1 MGYSPNLTAAA
12 IALNRFGLGARPDDM
27 PPADPQGWLLA
38 QFEQY
43 QPRPAAW
50 ASQPGSVA
58 LSTEL
63 AQQRMQF
70 EQQAQRKPEEGA
82 GGGASS
88 GTSGGAS
95 GGASGGVSGNRADG
109 RSMALAGARAL
120 AQADVQPVSQE
131 SSQASA
137 QSAAQSAAQSEK
149 QIARQTERK
158 NMRAAILDIYRAS
171 VNARVTSALTTP
183 TPFVERLVHFWA
195 NHFAVSTEKPGV
207 AALAGSFEVEA
218 IRPHV
223 LGRFEDMLVAVE
235 RHPAMQLFLDQ
246 TRSVGPDSV
255 AAIRAAQRNPERKRG
270 LNENLAREIMELH
283 TRGVRSGYS
292 QDDVTEFARALT
304 GWSLAGN
311 PANPANP
318 ANAGNANARMMQPN
332 AAPGT
337 FMFRAALHEPGS
349 RTIMGRS
356 YDQPG
361 EQQALAILYDLAR
374 APATARHIGV
384 KLARHFV
391 GDNPPTGVS
400 ERLANAFERSGG
412 DLPTVYRALLDTPQ
426 AWSATAVKFKTPWEW
441 TISSMRG
448 LGWQDLGTQQSAPI
462 LTQLGQPVWRPG
474 SPAGYDDIAASW
486 AAPDALVRRVEMAQ
500 RFAARVGDRLDA
512 RALGQTLL
520 AGSLSA
526 PTASA
531 VARAES
537 ASTAIALL
545 LVSPDFQRR

>member
-1 MGYSPNLTAAA
+1 MANSPNLNAAA
-12 IALNRFGLGARPDDM
+12 IALNRFGLGARADDT
-27 PPADPQGWLLA
+27 PPADPKAWLLA
-38 QFEQY
+38 QLDAY

-63 AQQRMQF
+63 LRQRMQF
-70 EQQAQRKPEEGA
+70 KQQNRQNPGDAAA
-82 GGGASS
+82 GNQADARNT
-88 GTSGGAS
+88 GTAAANVQTNVQS
-95 GGASGGVSGNRADG
+95 N
-109 RSMALAGARAL
+109 ARA
-120 AQADVQPVSQE
+120 
-131 SSQASA
+131 
-137 QSAAQSAAQSEK
+137 AAQNAAQNPPQDAGQTAK
-149 QIARQTERK
+149 QAERK
-158 NMRAAILDIYRAS
+158 ALRGEIRDLYRSS
-171 VNARVTSALTTP
+171 VNARVASALTTP

-207 AALAGSFEVEA
+207 AALAGSFEAEA

-246 TRSVGPDSV
+246 TRSVGPDSM
-255 AAIRAAQRNPERKRG
+255 AAMRAAERNPERKRG

-283 TRGVRSGYS
+283 TLGVRSGYS

-311 PANPANP
+311 PGNP
-318 ANAGNANARMMQPN
+318 GNGVNVRRFGVQQDG
-332 AAPGT
+332 APGT
-337 FMFRAALHEPGS
+337 FVFRAALHEPGA
-349 RTIMGRS
+349 RTIMGRR

-361 EQQALAILYDLAR
+361 EEQALAILHDLAG
-374 APATARHIGV
+374 APATAQHIGS

-391 GDNPPTGVS
+391 ADNPPFGVS
-400 ERLANAFERSGG
+400 ERLASAFERSGG
-412 DLPTVYRALLDTPQ
+412 DLPAVYRALLDSDE
-426 AWSATAVKFKTPWEW
+426 AWAPGAVKFKTPWEW

-448 LGWQDLGTQQSAPI
+448 LGWQDPGNLQTAPI

-500 RFAARVGDRLDA
+500 RFASRVGDRLDA
-512 RALGQTLL
+512 RSLGQTLL

-526 PTASA
+526 PTATA

>member
-1 MGYSPNLTAAA
+1 MANSPNLSAAA
-12 IALNRFGLGARPDDM
+12 IALNRFGLGARADDT
-27 PPADPQGWLLA
+27 PPADPKAWLLT
-38 QFEQY
+38 QFDQY

-50 ASQPGSVA
+50 ASQPDSVA
-58 LSTEL
+58 LSAEL
-63 AQQRMQF
+63 VQQRMQLI
-70 EQQAQRKPEEGA
+70 QARKGQGAAAPEPDQPVA
-82 GGGASS
+82 RPGG
-88 GTSGGAS
+88 
-95 GGASGGVSGNRADG
+95 
-109 RSMALAGARAL
+109 LAGAQPNAPGSAPMN
-120 AQADVQPVSQE
+120 AQAGSTSAAPT
-131 SSQASA
+131 SA
-137 QSAAQSAAQSEK
+137 QTTFQA
-149 QIARQTERK
+149 ERK
-158 NMRAAILDIYRAS
+158 AMRGEILDLYRAS
-171 VNARVTSALTTP
+171 VNARVESALTTP

-207 AALAGSFEVEA
+207 AALAGSFEAEA

-246 TRSVGPDSV
+246 TRSVGPDSM
-255 AAIRAAQRNPERKRG
+255 AALRAAQRDPEHKRG

-283 TRGVRSGYS
+283 TLGVRSGYS

-304 GWSLAGN
+304 GWSVAGN
-311 PANPANP
+311 PANPQ
-318 ANAGNANARMMQPN
+318 ANAGNAAN
-332 AAPGT
+332 AARRNLQQNAEPGT
-337 FMFRAALHEPGS
+337 FVFRAALHEPGS
-349 RTIMGRS
+349 RTIMGRR

-361 EQQALAILYDLAR
+361 EEQALAILHDLAN
-374 APATARHIGV
+374 APATAQHIGG

-391 GDNPPTGVS
+391 ADNPPPEVT
-400 ERLANAFERSGG
+400 ERLARAFEHSGG
-412 DLPTVYRALLDTPQ
+412 DLPSVYRALIDTPQ
-426 AWSATAVKFKTPWEW
+426 AWSPAAVKFKTPWEW

-448 LGWQDLGTQQSAPI
+448 LGWQDLGKLQSAPI

-512 RALGQTLL
+512 RSLGQTLL
-520 AGSLSA
+520 AGSLSE
-526 PTASA
+526 PTATA

>member
-1 MGYSPNLTAAA
+1 MY
-12 IALNRFGLGARPDDM
+12 
-27 PPADPQGWLLA
+27 
-38 QFEQY
+38 
-43 QPRPAAW
+43 
-50 ASQPGSVA
+50 
-58 LSTEL
+58 
-63 AQQRMQF
+63 
-70 EQQAQRKPEEGA
+70 
-82 GGGASS
+82 
-88 GTSGGAS
+88 
-95 GGASGGVSGNRADG
+95 
-109 RSMALAGARAL
+109 RSA
-120 AQADVQPVSQE
+120 
-131 SSQASA
+131 
-137 QSAAQSAAQSEK
+137 
-149 QIARQTERK
+149 
-158 NMRAAILDIYRAS
+158 
-171 VNARVTSALTTP
+171 VNARVASALTTQ

-207 AALAGSFEVEA
+207 AALAGSFEAEA

-246 TRSVGPDSV
+246 TRSVGPDSM
-255 AAIRAAQRNPERKRG
+255 AAMRAAERNPNVKRG

-283 TRGVRSGYS
+283 TLGVRSGYT

-311 PANPANP
+311 PGNSGNPR
-318 ANAGNANARMMQPN
+318 GQGLQTN

-337 FMFRAALHEPGS
+337 FVFRVALHEPGS
-349 RTIMGRS
+349 RTIMGRR

-361 EQQALAILYDLAR
+361 EEQALAILHDLASS
-374 APATARHIGV
+374 PATAQHIGG

-391 GDNPPTGVS
+391 ADNPPPAVS
-400 ERLANAFERSGG
+400 ERLASAFARSGG
-412 DLPTVYRALLDTPQ
+412 DLPTVYRTLLDMPQ
-426 AWSATAVKFKTPWEW
+426 AWSPAAVKFKTPWEW

-448 LGWQDLGTQQSAPI
+448 LGWQDIGNMQTAPI

-486 AAPDALVRRVEMAQ
+486 AAPDALVRRVEVAQ
-500 RFAARVGDRLDA
+500 RFASRVGDRLDA
-512 RALGQTLL
+512 RSLGQTLL

-526 PTASA
+526 PTATA
-531 VARAES
+531 VSRAES

>member
-1 MGYSPNLTAAA
+1 MANSPNLNAAA
-12 IALNRFGLGARPDDM
+12 IALNRFGLGARADDT
-27 PPADPQGWLLA
+27 PPADPKGWLLA

-50 ASQPGSVA
+50 ASQPDSVA

-70 EQQAQRKPEEGA
+70 SQQAQQNPPEGA
-82 GGGASS
+82 G
-88 GTSGGAS
+88 
-95 GGASGGVSGNRADG
+95 VNQ
-109 RSMALAGARAL
+109 AGAASNASVG
-120 AQADVQPVSQE
+120 AQTNAQI
-131 SSQASA
+131 SA
-137 QSAAQSAAQSEK
+137 QSNAQTTRQAA
-149 QIARQTERK
+149 ERK
-158 NMRAAILDIYRAS
+158 ALRGEILDLYRAS

-183 TPFVERLVHFWA
+183 APFVERLVHFWA
-195 NHFAVSTEKPGV
+195 NHFAVSVEKAGV
-207 AALAGSFEVEA
+207 AALAGSFEAEA

-235 RHPAMQLFLDQ
+235 RHPAMQVFLDQ
-246 TRSVGPDSV
+246 TRSVGPDSM
-255 AAIRAAQRNPERKRG
+255 AALRAAQRNPERKRG

-283 TRGVRSGYS
+283 TLGVRSGYS

-311 PANPANP
+311 PGNLG
-318 ANAGNANARMMQPN
+318 NAGNLANANRRGIEQN
-332 AAPGT
+332 AAPGS
-337 FMFRAALHEPGS
+337 FVFRAALHEPGS

-356 YDQPG
+356 YDEPG
-361 EQQALAILYDLAR
+361 EAQALAILHDLAH
-374 APATARHIGV
+374 APATAQHIGV

-391 GDNPPTGVS
+391 ADNPPPGVS

-426 AWSATAVKFKTPWEW
+426 AWSPTAVKFKTPWEW

-448 LGWQDLGTQQSAPI
+448 LGWQDLGNLQSAPI

-486 AAPDALVRRVEMAQ
+486 AAPDALVRRVEVAQ

-512 RALGQTLL
+512 RSLGQTLL
-520 AGSLSA
+520 AGSLGE
-526 PTASA
+526 PTAAA

>member
-1 MGYSPNLTAAA
+1 MANSPNLNAAA
-12 IALNRFGLGARPDDM
+12 IALNRFGLGARADEA
-27 PPADPQGWLLA
+27 PPADPKAWLLA
-38 QFEQY
+38 QFDQY
-43 QPRPAAW
+43 QPRPSAW
-50 ASQPGSVA
+50 AGQPDSVA

-63 AQQRMQF
+63 LQQRMQF
-70 EQQAQRKPEEGA
+70 KQQNRDSAAAGQAGDRANVSNANQPGDQNAAQALNAGQRAQQVAQRGTPQTAQQLGQ
-82 GGGASS
+82 SS
-88 GTSGGAS
+88 PPPG
-95 GGASGGVSGNRADG
+95 
-109 RSMALAGARAL
+109 
-120 AQADVQPVSQE
+120 
-131 SSQASA
+131 
-137 QSAAQSAAQSEK
+137 AAQTAK
-149 QIARQTERK
+149 QAERK
-158 NMRAAILDIYRAS
+158 AMRGEILDIYRSA
-171 VNARVTSALTTP
+171 VNARVASALTTP
-183 TPFVERLVHFWA
+183 TPFIERLVHFWA

-207 AALAGSFEVEA
+207 AALAGSFEAEA

-246 TRSVGPDSV
+246 PRSVGPDSV
-255 AAIRAAQRNPERKRG
+255 AAMRASQRDPERKRG

-283 TRGVRSGYS
+283 TLGVRSGYT

-304 GWSLAGN
+304 GWSLA
-311 PANPANP
+311 ANPLNGGGA
-318 ANAGNANARMMQPN
+318 ARAGLQAN
-332 AAPGT
+332 AAPGS
-337 FMFRAALHEPGS
+337 FVFRAALHEPGA
-349 RTIMGRS
+349 RTIMGRT

-361 EQQALAILYDLAR
+361 EDQALAVLHDLAGS
-374 APATARHIGV
+374 PATAQHIGG

-400 ERLANAFERSGG
+400 ERLASVFQRSGG
-412 DLPTVYRALLDTPQ
+412 DLPTVYRALIDMPQ
-426 AWSATAVKFKTPWEW
+426 AWSPTPAKFKTPWEW

-448 LGWQDLGTQQSAPI
+448 LGWQDLGNLQSAPI

-500 RFAARVGDRLDA
+500 RFASRVGDRLDA
-512 RALGQTLL
+512 RSLGQSLF

-526 PTASA
+526 PTATA
-531 VARAES
+531 VSRAES